1 MHWHSSTLIGISSLL
16 LGCNNGLRDMPPT
29 RDTTAVCIE
38 DRADQ
43 TFLGNSRQLR
53 ASDGFRQNIWLNFH
67 KDGHGAICM
76 DLDHQLYLVVDT
88 DLPVR
93 PVAHLSKRFGDL
105 RISAATLRKQMDPD
119 AFILGRDGID
129 WISRIPPDADES
141 FGADLFNELLGLKLE
156 PTDIRFQW
164 D

>member
-1 MHWHSSTLIGISSLL
+1 MRWHSYILIVISSLL
-16 LGCNNGLRDMPPT
+16 LGCSTGSRT
-29 RDTTAVCIE
+29 ISTTHDTSAICVE
-38 DRADQ
+38 DSVDQ
-43 TFLGNSRQLR
+43 TFLGNSNELR
-53 ASDGFRQNIWLNFH
+53 TSDGFRQNIWLNFN

-93 PVAHLSKRFGDL
+93 SVTHLNKRFSNL
-105 RISAATLRKQMDPD
+105 RISAATLRKRMDPD
-119 AFILGRDGID
+119 AFILNRDGID
-129 WISRIPPDADES
+129 WIFRIPPDTEES
-141 FGADLFNELLGLKLE
+141 FAADLFNELLGLKLK